1 MDNDILKIYKYLD
14 EKHPESAN
22 KILYGVNLVQQYLK
36 KSVTDL
42 KEDMKKAIDDEG
54 DYKSISGYYDLIMR
68 LEKEYDDTL
77 QKMAQFSKE
86 KQPIK
91 QLESMPGEQQILK
104 EAQLGDDGKWISINS
119 NLTSTQIVGLKLGNH
134 EYQVATMTDVYLKVF
149 ECFYAIDSEKFRKM
163 LSEPFITRYNPARLT
178 LYPVS
183 EKSQKMQNAAIYVWK
198 NLSNSDKRQTMLD
211 VLNYF
216 GYSEDFVKVAINQD
230 YVPKERSH
238 SDKRHE
244 KSVETD
250 KIGGYVR
257 AKMQALS
264 DSEFIFSDD
273 MLHALTS
280 KELTK
285 NLIGVNYA
293 MLVSKQDYHLGRV
306 NPKKYWKNPMKFNGS
321 IYYVTSQWYDYQR
334 EGFDK
339 WYKSLKTTIK
349 I

>member
-1 MDNDILKIYKYLD
+1 MDNDILKIYKYLE

-22 KILYGVNLVQQYLK
+22 QILYGVNLVQQYLK

-54 DYKSISGYYDLIMR
+54 DYKSISGFYDLIMR
-68 LEKEYDDTL
+68 MEKEYNDIL

-91 QLESMPGEQQILK
+91 HQDSK
-104 EAQLGDDGKWISINS
+104 EKELGDDEKWVSINS
-119 NLTSTQIVGLKLGNH
+119 NLTSKKIVGLKLGEY

-149 ECFYAIDSEKFRKM
+149 ECFYAIDNEKFRKM

-178 LYPVS
+178 IYPVS

-198 NLSNSDKRQTMLD
+198 NLSNSDKRQTILD
-211 VLNYF
+211 TLLYF
-216 GYSEDFVKVAINQD
+216 GYSEDFVKVAINPD
-230 YVPKERSH
+230 YIPKERSH
-238 SDKRHE
+238 PDKHDE
-244 KSVETD
+244 KPVEID
-250 KIGGYVR
+250 KIGSYVR

-264 DSEFIFSDD
+264 DSGFMFSDD

-285 NLIGVNYA
+285 KLIGVNYA
-293 MLVSKQDYHLGRV
+293 MLVSKQDYHSEKV

-339 WYKSLKTTIK
+339 WFKSLKTTIR